1 MDSYNQ
7 NEVPDE
13 LQLEQW
19 YSGKQIIAYIMGN
32 PTISVISI
40 NNCLYD
46 NELENYKVIA
56 ELQKDIAKLDN
67 TQDNNTQDNNAK
79 DNKLPRTGS
88 VDYLPI
94 GVIITIMGIALLAY
108 RGRRQV
114 KRY

>member
-1 MDSYNQ
+1 MDGDKKVSVNKD
-7 NEVPDE
+7 NVDEIKGIIDEVQAHYKSIPE
-13 LQLEQW
+13 SER
-19 YSGKQIIAYIMGN
+19 KYI
-32 PTISVISI
+32 
-40 NNCLYD
+40 
-46 NELENYKVIA
+46 ENYKVIA

>member
-19 YSGKQIIAYIMGN
+19 YFGKQIIAYIMEN

-40 NNCLYD
+40 NNCLYN

-56 ELQKDIAKLDN
+56 VYDWYTHYVNPQMTL
-67 TQDNNTQDNNAK
+67 TSHFRR
-79 DNKLPRTGS
+79 NKA
-88 VDYLPI
+88 Y
-94 GVIITIMGIALLAY
+94 IIS
-108 RGRRQV
+108 
-114 KRY
+114 